1 MEAIILNGLPTV
13 RPDGSPDGTG
23 RSSIDRIWTSV
34 PTSTGH
40 HGPAH
45 ASPSTTGGPARSKI
59 IYKRTDHSKDVR
71 ASVPVA
77 IAVVLLLMA
86 SSTGCLSLYATKDAL
101 RFTEERP
108 TLKYGTVTAFTFSW
122 AANGVVRPDTI
133 DEPPRNIQVKA
144 ATRYLQVAY
153 KVNIVSGFVARQIGI
168 DLPINPEITLRLRTP
183 AGMVIWE
190 GNFTESD
197 EDTRPFQGPSAG
209 LWVLH
214 IEGQGY
220 GGEAFG
226 ASVHD
231 TLWVEVKLYE
241 PL

>member
-1 MEAIILNGLPTV
+1 MM
-13 RPDGSPDGTG
+13 
-23 RSSIDRIWTSV
+23 SICEDHAGPEPV
-34 PTSTGH
+34 PSR
-40 HGPAH
+40 AMQRH
-45 ASPSTTGGPARSKI
+45 ASSVLALRCGKSTGGPARSKI
-59 IYKRTDHSKDVR
+59 IYKGADHSNRVR

-77 IAVVLLLMA
+77 VAVVVLLVA
-86 SSTGCLSLYATKDAL
+86 SSTGCLSIYATKDAL
-101 RFTEERP
+101 IFREDTP
-108 TLKYGTVTAFTFSW
+108 TLKYHTVVAFNFNW
-122 AANGVVRPDTI
+122 EANGVVRPDTI

-144 ATRYLQVAY
+144 ATKYLQLSY

-168 DLPINPEITLRLRTP
+168 ELPINPEITLRLRTP
-183 AGMVIWE
+183 AGDVIWE
-190 GNFTESD
+190 GNFTESE

-241 PL
+241 PI